1 MTTLSR
7 ILKPLHPKLMKYFFF
22 LLLLVYTSALHA
34 QTTPSADEYAKGR
47 DIIRE
52 LQTIVTPNGLQES
65 YQVEVGG
72 VQHAVYVRGKD
83 KANPIILFVHG
94 GPASPLSPVMWTF
107 QGPMEEYFTFVNY
120 DQRASGRTYTLND
133 TAQLGKTLFIDQ
145 YVTDAIA
152 LAEHVREKYGK
163 RKLILMGHSWGTI
176 ISMKAALQRPD
187 LFYAYVGIGQVI
199 NTVKNE
205 EISFVYALRVASEE
219 KNEEALKELT
229 SIAPYPGDK
238 PLTRERIV
246 LARKWPQYY
255 GGLSAYRTDSRQFFA
270 APLLSPE
277 YTRQEVSAI
286 NQGSLFTLEKVL
298 PEFLEVN
305 FDGIKSFPIPVFMFM
320 GRHDYTTPSEPTAQW
335 LAQVKA
341 PKKQA
346 IWFEHAAHLIPL
358 EEPGKM
364 LVSLLEHVRPLALE
378 AGGRPKKKS
387 R

>member
-34 QTTPSADEYAKGR
+34 QTTPAADEYAKGR
-47 DIIRE
+47 DIIRD

-107 QGPMEEYFTFVNY
+107 QGTMEEYFTFVNY

-205 EISFVYALRVASEE
+205 EVSFAYALRVATEE
-219 KNEEALKELT
+219 RNEEALKELT

-341 PKKQA
+341 PKKQG

>member
-1 MTTLSR
+1 M
-7 ILKPLHPKLMKYFFF
+7 LMKYFFF

-34 QTTPSADEYAKGR
+34 QTTPAADEYAKGR

-83 KANPIILFVHG
+83 KENPIILFVHG

-205 EISFVYALRVASEE
+205 EISFAYALRVASEE

-378 AGGRPKKKS
+378 ASGRPKKS